1 MRIGRKLCGSLGCQ
15 QVHFLFPDLPEAHQ
29 LSGEVGH
36 SIFIA
41 GLEQRAEWCARC
53 GAEVLVPSLD
63 VLSLSIPQYED
74 WTLDDLD
81 HVLARTLGQAGNDL
95 AGTDE

>member
-15 QVHFLFPDLPEAHQ
+15 QVHFLFPDLPGAHH

-41 GLEQRAEWCARC
+41 GLEQSEEWCARC
-53 GAEVLVPSLD
+53 GAKVLVPAAG
-63 VLSLSIPQYED
+63 VLSLALPQYED
-74 WTLDDLD
+74 WTLDGFEQ
-81 HVLARTLGQAGNDL
+81 VLARSLDQAWNDL
-95 AGTDE
+95 GRC

>member
-15 QVHFLFPDLPEAHQ
+15 QVHFLFPDLPEAHR

-41 GLEQRAEWCARC
+41 GIEKRTEWCARC
-53 GAEVLVPSLD
+53 GAKVLVPSLD

-81 HVLARTLGQAGNDL
+81 HVLARTLGQAENDL
-95 AGTDE
+95 AGTDQ